1 MDMSRVFASILIG
14 LIECISGTFSHDC
27 NSSESVACRHEF
39 ENLKTFQERY
49 QYTSD
54 NETLSEMCWK
64 QLLAL
69 RCVNSFAEEC
79 LPEDE
84 QEVFKTLIKGSDK
97 FFDYFCVE
105 NSLLRK
111 EYLRHSN
118 CMKTISTQLDECTED
133 YVESQKMLDSLSD
146 PKTLK
151 QRTCCIYFENIRCSS
166 NATSEACGD
175 EAGEL
180 VGQLW
185 RLLGGTYLNELC
197 EPYSEYDSESCTPS
211 SKSIR
216 FTPGSNILG
225 VLFPFLYSAASRYL
239 RYNG

>member
-1 MDMSRVFASILIG
+1 MSWIWASILISF
-14 LIECISGTFSHDC
+14 IECIDGAFSHDC
-27 NSSESVACRHEF
+27 NSSESVACRREF
-39 ENLKTFQERY
+39 ENLKSFQERY

-54 NETLSEMCWK
+54 NQTLSEMCWK

-69 RCVNSFAEEC
+69 KCVNSFAEEC

-84 QEVFKTLIKGSDK
+84 QAVFKTLIKGSDK

-105 NSLLRK
+105 NSSLRK
-111 EYLRHSN
+111 EYLRQSA
-118 CMKTISTQLDECTED
+118 CLKTISSELDECTAE
-133 YVESQKMLDSLSD
+133 YVESQKLLDSSAS

-166 NATSEACGD
+166 NATSEACGQ

-180 VGQLW
+180 VSELW
-185 RLLGGTYLNELC
+185 RLLGGTYLNQLC
-197 EPYSEYDSESCTPS
+197 EPYSEYDSESCTPA

-216 FTPGSNILG
+216 LTPRTNILG
-225 VLFPFLYSAASRYL
+225 VLFPFLFGAASRYL
-239 RYNG
+239 RQEG